1 MKIVLP
7 VAGSGVRLRPYTEDR
22 PKCLLPVAG
31 KTIIDWI
38 VEDSL
43 SLEPSETIFITG
55 YKADQMDDFLK
66 DRECWGKTRTVRQEN
81 PQGLGEAIS
90 LRCLS

>member
-43 SLEPSETIFITG
+43 PLEPSEIIFITG
-55 YKADQMDDFLK
+55 YKADQMDAFL
-66 DRECWGKTRTVRQEN
+66 
-81 PQGLGEAIS
+81 
-90 LRCLS
+90 